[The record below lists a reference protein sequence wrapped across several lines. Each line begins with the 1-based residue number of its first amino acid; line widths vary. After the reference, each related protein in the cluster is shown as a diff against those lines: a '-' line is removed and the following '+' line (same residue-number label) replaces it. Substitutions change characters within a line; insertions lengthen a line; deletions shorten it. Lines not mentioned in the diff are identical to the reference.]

1 MSILVDVCG
10 WDREKKKKGRWKEKG
25 RGRKQKKNRENIL
38 TLFFSFFSSRCELA
52 LVVLQAGTTSC
63 AHAISK
69 GLVAQAY

>member
-1 MSILVDVCG
+1 MG
-10 WDREKKKKGRWKEKG
+10 QRERKSEMERERKWEEAGKE
-25 RGRKQKKNRENIL
+25 QREYL
-38 TLFFSFFSSRCELA
+38 KFFVFFFLSRCEVA